1 MYRMSHK
8 PVCNIFHSHR
18 VVSWC
23 VVGVLLVVTVLT
35 VSRIPAT
42 SVYKNT
48 VRTLFFSKHQ
58 ALAYYFNYKDPQLA
72 IFIGNYY
79 FGGEAYDL
87 NRAQKSYERALVLT
101 PNTRLAHYQLAR
113 IYFVEGDLPGALK
126 HINEELQIDPLTLRS
141 LYVRGLIKLSQHDLR
156 GSEADFRAF
165 TQWAPGEWG
174 GYNDLSFVL
183 AKEGKYAESEAVV
196 RQAFIKVPNA
206 KDVSWL
212 WNSLGLA
219 QLNQY
224 KFKDAVVSFTH
235 ALTMSDAVTS
245 KVWRRA
251 YSGND
256 PAGDT
261 TSIVTYQ
268 QAIKTNLKAAQVGA
282 TIQESN

>member
-1 MYRMSHK
+1 MIHNKVSK
-8 PVCNIFHSHR
+8 VFHVYKHLY
-18 VVSWC
+18 VALLLFLTILLL
-23 VVGVLLVVTVLT
+23 GVLWVAPKT
-35 VSRIPAT
+35 P
-42 SVYKNT
+42 VYKNT
-48 VRTLFFSKHQ
+48 VRALFYHQHQ
-58 ALAYYFNYKDPQLA
+58 ALAYYFNYQDPQLA

-101 PNTRLAHYQLAR
+101 PNIRLAHYQLAR

-206 KDVSWL
+206 KEVSWL